1 MKKLLVVV
9 DYQNDFVEGSLG
21 FPEAKTLEDKI
32 CKKIKEYYDQQQDV
46 VFTLDTHDDS
56 YLTTE
61 EGLNLPIKHAIKGTF
76 GWQLYGKVKNMM
88 KSPDQGIEKD
98 TFGSRK
104 LASYLQA
111 KKHDEIELVGI
122 ITNMCVIA
130 NAIIAKTYNPN
141 AKIIVD
147 AECTASNDYQLHNKA
162 LDVMESLQI
171 KIKNRN

>member
-32 CKKIKEYYDQQQDV
+32 CEKIKEYYDQQQDV

-111 KKHDEIELVGI
+111 KKYDEIELVGI

>member
-1 MKKLLVVV
+1 MKKS
-9 DYQNDFVEGSLG
+9 Q
-21 FPEAKTLEDKI
+21 
-32 CKKIKEYYDQQQDV
+32 
-46 VFTLDTHDDS
+46 
-56 YLTTE
+56 
-61 EGLNLPIKHAIKGTF
+61 
-76 GWQLYGKVKNMM
+76 
-88 KSPDQGIEKD
+88 DQGIEKD

-111 KKHDEIELVGI
+111 KKYDEIELVGI